1 MPRPRKDIP
10 SYRLHSPSGSAVV
23 TLLDSVTGE
32 RRVVTLGR
40 YNSPESKRLY
50 DETITRW
57 IANGRRLDG
66 ITSEGISN
74 SEVLLAYIQVNQ
86 GRHEK
91 GDRKASSEFEHI
103 KKVAGLVRKLFG
115 TEPAEQFSAKRLKAC
130 RTEMIRLGWT
140 RKSVNHH
147 VGRIRRIYKWAVSEE
162 LVPSHVLYSL
172 MSVSPLRPG
181 EEGVGE
187 SPRVQPV
194 DEEVVNQCLPHMS
207 PPVGAMVRLML
218 LTGMRAGEALL
229 MRTRDIDREGEVWIY
244 RPFRHKTQKAGR
256 DRLIFLGPAAQT
268 VLTPWLNEADP
279 DGFLFSPR
287 RAVELRNQVR
297 AENRKTPRWS
307 SHMRRNATKRKA
319 KPKKRPGERYCTQ
332 SLGKAI
338 NYAIQKADRA
348 ERRKIDP
355 CDDRLRVPVNE
366 RIVPHWHQHQL
377 PHTAAT
383 RLRKEFGI
391 ELARIVLG
399 HSSAQVTTIYA
410 EQDFKSAIEA
420 MKRLG

>member
-1 MPRPRKDIP
+1 MPRNRTPFP
-10 SYRLHSPSGSAVV
+10 SYRKHSSGNAIVTLTDPSGQRRDV
-23 TLLDSVTGE
+23 LLGTYG
-32 RRVVTLGR
+32 T
-40 YNSPESKRLY
+40 PESRSLY
-50 DETITRW
+50 DETVSRW
-57 IANGRRLDG
+57 VANGRRLDD
-66 ITSEGISN
+66 IASEGVSN
-74 SEVLLAYIQVNQ
+74 SEVLLAYIEANQ

-103 KKVAGLVRKLFG
+103 KKVAGIVRKLFG

-147 VGRIRRIYKWAVSEE
+147 VGRIRRLYKWAVSEE

-194 DEEVVNQCLPHMS
+194 DEGVVNQCLPHMS
-207 PPVGAMVRLML
+207 PPVAAMVRLML

-229 MRTRDIDREGEVWIY
+229 MRTCDIDREGEVWIY

-268 VLTPWLNEADP
+268 VLTPWLNESGP

-307 SHMRRNATKRKA
+307 SHMRRNVIKRKA

-355 CDDRLRVPVNE
+355 NDDRLRVPINE

-377 PHTAAT
+377 RHTAAT

-410 EQDFKSAIEA
+410 EQDFKSAIDA
-420 MKRLG
+420 MKRLD